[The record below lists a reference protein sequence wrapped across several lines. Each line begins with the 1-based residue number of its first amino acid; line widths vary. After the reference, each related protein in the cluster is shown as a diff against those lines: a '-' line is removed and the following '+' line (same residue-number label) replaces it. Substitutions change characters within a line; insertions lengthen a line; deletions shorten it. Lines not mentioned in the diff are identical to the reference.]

1 LDQVGNEIRI
11 PLSSSCN
18 DHSTC
23 IGPFIE
29 GKAKMRRALAS
40 SLLGVLSVA
49 ASAETITL
57 NPQPDYPYLGVSCGG
72 IHKSTFVTGFDA
84 NGNIRGEVYAW
95 THCGGS
101 GRGGGYQVT
110 NYDSWHSILW
120 DLQGAVI
127 ETLPYDGIAPDE
139 TLSQTDANGNTIHDV
154 LLPGTP
160 QYVGVLET
168 SAVAPAMPA
177 PMASAVSGGAQTSM
191 PEMTANGSSGGGG
204 GALTWPAVFALLAAG
219 LIRLARQLKSDAP
232 SPTSTPSSGYSSP
245 IPADASLCL

>member
-1 LDQVGNEIRI
+1 
-11 PLSSSCN
+11 
-18 DHSTC
+18 
-23 IGPFIE
+23 
-29 GKAKMRRALAS
+29 MRRALAS
-40 SLLGVLSVA
+40 SLLSVLSVA

-95 THCGGS
+95 TQCGGS

-127 ETLPYDGIAPDE
+127 ETLPYDGVAPDE
-139 TLSQTDANGNTIHDV
+139 TFSETDANGNTIHDV
-154 LLPGTP
+154 LVPGTP

-168 SAVAPAMPA
+168 SAVAPAP
-177 PMASAVSGGAQTSM
+177 SATIGAAQTQT
-191 PEMTANGSSGGGG
+191 PAMTATGSSGGGG
-204 GALTWPAVFALLAAG
+204 GALTWSTLCTLLAAG
-219 LIRLARQLKSDAP
+219 VIRLAR
-232 SPTSTPSSGYSSP
+232 SSGYRLL
-245 IPADASLCL
+245 IPRRRVALPLAAHPRPPVGHPNNPTALFRPAVD